1 MVFGCAGWMLVV
13 GIQFVSKSVEQEKDK
28 TMIEYLTTD
37 AAKQQLEW
45 GKTIEVLLY
54 YGKEN
59 GLNVIRYATLASN
72 RDGDRIV
79 MSVWECE
86 DVGNLD
92 YIDIYSFPFVE
103 PDNEVL
109 KFDFEYIDE
118 LFDKVTE
125 LGGKLDKFT
134 RQFGL
139 QHVYEDILKTV
150 PK

>member
-1 MVFGCAGWMLVV
+1 MLVV

-125 LGGKLDKFT
+125 LGGKLDQFT

-139 QHVYEDILKTV
+139 QQVYEDILKTIQ
-150 PK
+150 K